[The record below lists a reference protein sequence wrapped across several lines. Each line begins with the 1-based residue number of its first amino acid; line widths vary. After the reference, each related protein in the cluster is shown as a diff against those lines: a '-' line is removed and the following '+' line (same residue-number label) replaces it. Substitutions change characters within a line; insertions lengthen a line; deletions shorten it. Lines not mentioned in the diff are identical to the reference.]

1 MLIGKYTKMN
11 DKYFEP
17 RTDTGMKDADDQPL
31 FIGDEVT
38 LCGNPGMVF
47 NDAAGPCV
55 IIETDGHPEMWRLD
69 IIHDK
74 LKLVPR
80 SATELSVLEFIRER
94 FPVDC
99 DWTGKNSYYF
109 AVILNNKFKNSQIV
123 LDTNTEK
130 YMIYLSNQYYD
141 YNGRIKDTSGMR
153 LVIFDDENN
162 PLPEDDR
169 CRYFI
174 ERKRLLNNE
183 LERKPDSVAQAA
195 SFENIRTQFF
205 KNVIRLMLDYDSSFL
220 FEEQPWAAELREAL
234 EGSET
239 RLVYKHIAPE
249 IITFW
254 LSDNVKMNNVM
265 PRLLGEWHKKDFVEL
280 YDNGKPVC
288 QADTIPFRTSLML
301 LVRHENTSESIQ
313 ILEKDI

>member
-162 PLPEDDR
+162 
-169 CRYFI
+169 
-174 ERKRLLNNE
+174 K
-183 LERKPDSVAQAA
+183 SVAQVTTA
-195 SFENIRTQFF
+195 SKEFQGKFGEMT
-205 KNVIRLMLDYDSSFL
+205 KT
-220 FEEQPWAAELREAL
+220 EQAKQLGLQIAELAKSKGIESVVFDRGGYIYHGRVQALAEGAREGGL
-234 EGSET
+234 
-239 RLVYKHIAPE
+239 K
-249 IITFW
+249 F
-254 LSDNVKMNNVM
+254 
-265 PRLLGEWHKKDFVEL
+265 
-280 YDNGKPVC
+280 
-288 QADTIPFRTSLML
+288 
-301 LVRHENTSESIQ
+301 
-313 ILEKDI
+313 